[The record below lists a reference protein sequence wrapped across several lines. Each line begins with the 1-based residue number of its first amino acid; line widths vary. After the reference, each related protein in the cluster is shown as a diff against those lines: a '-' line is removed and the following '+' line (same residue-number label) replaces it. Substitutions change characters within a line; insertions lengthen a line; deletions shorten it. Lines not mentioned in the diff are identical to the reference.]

1 MRAPLIPYVNL
12 PLQANFLA
20 HIPHLIEPPVN
31 FFLLSFFWILWSNE
45 TQTAEAFQDSS
56 AGELVCGPVGAG
68 DGVPGGSAVTHSF
81 KNSVQLTVYTD

>member
-31 FFLLSFFWILWSNE
+31 FFLLSFFGS
-45 TQTAEAFQDSS
+45 F
-56 AGELVCGPVGAG
+56 
-68 DGVPGGSAVTHSF
+68 GVTKLRQQKHS
-81 KNSVQLTVYTD
+81 KIHLLGNWYVDQ